1 MDDPLPALRASVGR
15 LYELCRG
22 LDDGQLDAPSYCSDW
37 TIAGVLSHLGSAAV
51 IMEGNLG
58 DAVAGRSAPED
69 FASSV
74 WDQWN
79 AKSTRAK
86 MDDALVA
93 DEGLLEALEAVSEA
107 DRARVSYPFGP
118 LTVGF
123 DQAVGFRLNEH
134 ALHTWDIEVVLDD
147 GARLPFDSAAV
158 VVDNLE
164 LITRFAAR
172 PNGEPRTIHLRTTGP
187 DRVFAL
193 HLAPGGAELT
203 ASGTGGREPDLVL
216 PAEALCRL
224 VYGRLDPEHTPVIG
238 GDPALLWTLRAVF
251 PGI

>member
-1 MDDPLPALRASVGR
+1 MDDPLPALRASVGC
-15 LYELCRG
+15 LHELCRG

-37 TIAGVLSHLGSAAV
+37 TIAGVMSHLGSAAV
-51 IMEGNLG
+51 IMQSNLA
-58 DAVAGRSAPED
+58 DALAGRRAPED

-74 WDQWN
+74 WDRWN
-79 AKSTRAK
+79 AKSSRAK
-86 MDDALVA
+86 VDDALVA
-93 DEGLLEALEAVSEA
+93 DEGLLQALEAVSEA
-107 DRARVSYPFGP
+107 DRAAVSYPFGP

-123 DQAVGFRLNEH
+123 DQAAGFRLNEH
-134 ALHTWDIEVVLDD
+134 ALHTWDIEVVFDD
-147 GARLPFDSAAV
+147 RARLPLDAAAV

-172 PNGEPRTIHLRTTGP
+172 PNGEARTIHLRTTGP

-203 ASGTGGREPDLVL
+203 ASGTGRREPDLVL